1 MHATT
6 IASKS
11 VAGGTPRAAVG
22 TTHAAMSTTA
32 DQLEARLRFAREEYA
47 RSWSRSRRPQPVER
61 RGDPLRKRPLSPMML
76 VATDVTEQEDFEQSP
91 LVVRDSSSAD
101 ARAHAGAQPGS
112 KRQRASPLASG
123 GEPLP
128 TTSRAYSLGFKFG
141 YKPGWKPQAT
151 PAAASSGAASSA
163 PPPATRF
170 AADRPPFR
178 SKNVGRCTAA

>member
-61 RGDPLRKRPLSPMML
+61 RGDPLCKRPLSPVML
-76 VATDVTEQEDFEQSP
+76 IATDATEHQDFEHSQ
-91 LVVRDSSSAD
+91 LVERHSSSAD

-112 KRQRASPLASG
+112 KRQRASPLASR
-123 GEPLP
+123 GELLAIQNS
-128 TTSRAYSLGFKFG
+128 TYSLGFKLGF
-141 YKPGWKPQAT
+141 QALVQPPPT
-151 PAAASSGAASSA
+151 PAAARSGAAAFA
-163 PPPATRF
+163 PPPAPRF
-170 AADRPPFR
+170 AADRP
-178 SKNVGRCTAA
+178 S

>member
-22 TTHAAMSTTA
+22 TTHAAMCATA
-32 DQLEARLRFAREEYA
+32 NQLEAQLAFARVEYA
-47 RSWSRSRRPQPVER
+47 MPPWGCSRPPRSVKRR
-61 RGDPLRKRPLSPMML
+61 DHHRKRPLSPMML

-112 KRQRASPLASG
+112 KRQRASPLASR
-123 GEPLP
+123 GELLAIQN
-128 TTSRAYSLGFKFG
+128 SAYSLGFKLGF
-141 YKPGWKPQAT
+141 QALVQPPPT
-151 PAAASSGAASSA
+151 PVAARSGAASFA
-163 PPPATRF
+163 PPPAPRF
-170 AADRPPFR
+170 AADRPPER
-178 SKNVGRCTAA
+178 